1 MLCGQDLTK
10 WYVAVRGIVKSIP
23 QELSDV
29 LPAVHSLTG
38 CDTTS
43 KVFKKYNA
51 IKTVIKDY
59 YHLLTDDRL
68 NNKTDK
74 YLVHCLSKSA
84 SNDKSFNDLRYSMYH
99 QKSFQMNAEKLP
111 CTSNSIQY
119 HILRSYFQC
128 FHWLHAAFQHK
139 ILLNTKDF
147 GYDLNE
153 EEYLV
158 HSSFPLIIFYQ

>member
-1 MLCGQDLTK
+1 MDN
-10 WYVAVRGIVKSIP
+10 RSN
-23 QELSDV
+23 S
-29 LPAVHSLTG
+29 
-38 CDTTS
+38 
-43 KVFKKYNA
+43 NA
-51 IKTVIKDY
+51 EE
-59 YHLLTDDRL
+59 
-68 NNKTDK
+68 
-74 YLVHCLSKSA
+74 YLIHCPSKSA
-84 SNDKSFNDLRYSMYH
+84 NNEKRFNDLRYSMYH
-99 QKSFQMNAEKLP
+99 QKSFQMDVEKLP
-111 CTSNSIQY
+111 CTSSIIQY